1 MAEPATAG
9 AFLMLAAGA
18 VVLGLIR
25 RTDVATID
33 AEEAITAP
41 V

>member
-1 MAEPATAG
+1 MTDRK
-9 AFLMLAAGA
+9 
-18 VVLGLIR
+18 IR

-33 AEEAITAP
+33 SEEAVTVP

>member
-1 MAEPATAG
+1 MLIAG
-9 AFLMLAAGA
+9 I

-25 RTDVATID
+25 RADVATID
-33 AEEAITAP
+33 SEEAVTVP